1 MQITS
6 ETLST
11 IIDSEDGFVTVF
23 KRYTEEVLRSAVLI
37 PVLSKL
43 RLKDAYGSWKN
54 DLARVG
60 DNEKHLT
67 EGLDHFKQAGHLAF
81 WLRRMSPLIEAYEIE
96 GNYQD
101 GQTYD
106 VNGLAIDFRR
116 LLFAYGNE
124 YLAFDFAFQIV
135 SFYEHSRSD
144 RTGNGTA
151 VRLSRDYYETICHF
165 LKFKNVSPHALH
177 LIYKSLFN
185 GNVEAVQV
193 LV

>member
-1 MQITS
+1 MQITKD
-6 ETLST
+6 TLPAIVGSP
-11 IIDSEDGFVTVF
+11 DEFVVIF
-23 KRYTEEVLRSAVLI
+23 KNYCEQVLREAVLI

-43 RLKDAYGSWKN
+43 RLKDAHGSWTN
-54 DLARVG
+54 DLSRVG
-60 DNEKHLT
+60 ENEKHLT

-81 WLRRMSPLIEAYEIE
+81 WLRRMSPLIEAYEME

-101 GQTYD
+101 GQTYE
-106 VNGLAIDFRR
+106 VSGLAADFRK

-124 YLAFDFAFQIV
+124 YLAFDFGFQIV

-144 RTGNGTA
+144 RTKEGSS
-151 VRLSRDYYETICHF
+151 VRLSRDYYDTVCHF

-185 GNVEAVQV
+185 GNVEAVKV